1 MLPGERYRKFGIR
14 LACDRLAYTPFREY
28 RRIVFYNNDVT
39 IFAIDHLRSHTE
51 LELISGDGAIVY
63 GICVGDRVA
72 RCECSHHSDYTDVFA
87 KVFHDDIFNNLELQI
102 T

>member
-39 IFAIDHLRSHTE
+39 ILPSTTFGATLSWSSSAGMVLSSMVYVSVIGSQDANVPITAIILM
-51 LELISGDGAIVY
+51 Y
-63 GICVGDRVA
+63 
-72 RCECSHHSDYTDVFA
+72 
-87 KVFHDDIFNNLELQI
+87 LQKFS
-102 T
+102 